1 MSKCSRLKLTPSYHK
16 IAGKTPEEQ
25 DIEAQKWVDDNQPV
39 CHICDSPQDYR
50 DIREYDDDFKVR
62 TKCSNHSKTVHFS
75 FLFPKQRKKLQ
86 RRRKLQRKRKLKRS
100 LNHFQKELR
109 KTPQQHIFIE
119 VNAQNAKKKQSKSQ
133 IQKQTKTETKCP
145 FILARNAM
153 DLGNF
158 KFPIFLSSTFSS
170 DDLIFYR
177 FFIIFVGFGPFSY
190 KRNKSF
196 IK

>member
-75 FLFPKQRKKLQ
+75 FLFPKTKKAWET
-86 RRRKLQRKRKLKRS
+86 
-100 LNHFQKELR
+100 QKAE
-109 KTPQQHIFIE
+109 QDAIE
-119 VNAQNAKKKQSKSQ
+119 AEKAADKKAKADAKAKKETSKKKKTSKKEKAKKEPEPLPEG
-133 IQKQTKTETKCP
+133 IEEDTPAAYLYRSKCPECKEETVEITDTKTDEDGDEVSVYTCSKCDGSWE
-145 FILARNAM
+145 F
-153 DLGNF
+153 
-158 KFPIFLSSTFSS
+158 
-170 DDLIFYR
+170 
-177 FFIIFVGFGPFSY
+177 
-190 KRNKSF
+190 
-196 IK
+196 